1 VLQTFRFVMHFIP
14 GKIENI
20 VQESFEQAMMALNL
34 QSPSLTQFSEDDSMV
49 LLVFHKR
56 WPLAGEFLEH
66 SGNRGRAHL

>member
-1 VLQTFRFVMHFIP
+1 MLQTFRFVVHFIP

-34 QSPSLTQFSEDDSMV
+34 QSPALTQFREDDSMV

-56 WPLAGEFLEH
+56 WPLLGEFLEH
-66 SGNRGRAHL
+66 SGNRGRSHL